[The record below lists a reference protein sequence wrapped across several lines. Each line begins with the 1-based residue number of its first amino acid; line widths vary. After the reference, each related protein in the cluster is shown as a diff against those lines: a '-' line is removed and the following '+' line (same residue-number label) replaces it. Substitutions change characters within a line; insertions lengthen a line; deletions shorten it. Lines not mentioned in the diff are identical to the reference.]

1 MNINKN
7 HSIGIVLVLSAGLF
21 WSTSGILY
29 RLIQDATPWHV
40 LFYRS
45 IALFLPILFWLIFRY
60 RRAFFKKL
68 TDGGKVSLIGGFSA
82 ATAFLGYLV
91 ALEFTSVA
99 NAMLLLATAPFFALI
114 LGSIVLS
121 ETITKPMLGA
131 MMIAAIGVA
140 IMAGDEISLGRGFG
154 EVFAILSALGF
165 AGLTVSLRAI
175 KGQDNIFII
184 LIATIIAT
192 IYASVGLVLSDLTF
206 KVLLVDLLNCFTM
219 GWFQLGIGFV
229 LYTAGAKY
237 LKSGE
242 LTLLSM
248 TEVIAGPIIVWVV
261 ISEVPANSTLIG
273 AGFILASIIAT
284 SMIKLNNSDIV
295 YENRIAPNN

>member
-1 MNINKN
+1 
-7 HSIGIVLVLSAGLF
+7 
-21 WSTSGILY
+21 
-29 RLIQDATPWHV
+29 
-40 LFYRS
+40 
-45 IALFLPILFWLIFRY
+45 
-60 RRAFFKKL
+60 
-68 TDGGKVSLIGGFSA
+68 
-82 ATAFLGYLV
+82 
-91 ALEFTSVA
+91 
-99 NAMLLLATAPFFALI
+99 
-114 LGSIVLS
+114 
-121 ETITKPMLGA
+121 
-131 MMIAAIGVA
+131 
-140 IMAGDEISLGRGFG
+140 
-154 EVFAILSALGF
+154 FAILSALGF

-273 AGFILASIIAT
+273 AGFILVSIIAT

-295 YENRIAPNN
+295 YKNNIVPNN